1 MADLHTHERTHHSQI
16 PQRQSPF
23 RPKSLWRSI
32 RKLLCNAHTAHTS
45 NSISW
50 GGQWPIAASRQCLS
64 FNGNGPLQMTIIKM
78 LVNKFTLKRWLMMMM
93 RFGVSRAMFD
103 VGFRRFRFESAAT
116 TTTNSIL
123 SNVELRDTPNSNAVL
138 KWVRSK
144 QICTHYRTITY
155 RRQIRCIYTMYVYD
169 THGPCEYK
177 WHEEN
182 KKKTEGKKDSLKQNL
197 LNAKVLH
204 FWIEIFRGTYEK
216 IISIIGWQH
225 GAGEHTHTKERQ
237 ISVNW
242 FSCDFWRQFNFFI
255 LNWRYEIWWQQQ
267 QQRRRWQWRLRLAD
281 VYVTNVW
288 RWRSIILAIGSERGF
303 WGIEKMYCMYFDP
316 LSFNLP
322 ILIAIIIS
330 IFYCLDVW
338 YYYYYLKYLWFFFRF
353 FFSILCVTAI
363 IKFEQKERDLWIS
376 IEKYK
381 TLILNSTN
389 SMYTRINSGMNT
401 LIRFCLF
408 GRKKYTEK

>member
-1 MADLHTHERTHHSQI
+1 MT
-16 PQRQSPF
+16 
-23 RPKSLWRSI
+23 WR
-32 RKLLCNAHTAHTS
+32 
-45 NSISW
+45 
-50 GGQWPIAASRQCLS
+50 
-64 FNGNGPLQMTIIKM
+64 
-78 LVNKFTLKRWLMMMM
+78 
-93 RFGVSRAMFD
+93 
-103 VGFRRFRFESAAT
+103 
-116 TTTNSIL
+116 
-123 SNVELRDTPNSNAVL
+123 
-138 KWVRSK
+138 K
-144 QICTHYRTITY
+144 Q
-155 RRQIRCIYTMYVYD
+155 
-169 THGPCEYK
+169 
-177 WHEEN
+177 

-242 FSCDFWRQFNFFI
+242 FSCDFWRKFNFFI

-338 YYYYYLKYLWFFFRF
+338 YYYFYLKYLWFFFRF
-353 FFSILCVTAI
+353 FFLIIYVTAI

-389 SMYTRINSGMNT
+389 SIHTRINSGMNT